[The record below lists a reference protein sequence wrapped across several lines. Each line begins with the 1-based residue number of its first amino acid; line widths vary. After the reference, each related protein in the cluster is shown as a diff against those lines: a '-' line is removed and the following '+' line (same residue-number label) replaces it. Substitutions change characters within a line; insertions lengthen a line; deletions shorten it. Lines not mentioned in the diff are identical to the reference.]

1 MPLFNGRN
9 LDGWVNV
16 NCAPTTWSVRDGMI
30 NSTGKPIC
38 ELRTARMFE
47 NFILELEYQHLDPQG
62 NAGVFIWGDALT
74 APGQPFVRA
83 IEVQVLDG
91 RNTDNYTSHGD
102 VFAIHGA
109 RMTPDRPHPGGWMRS
124 LPTERRAR
132 PAGEWNHYRI
142 TALNGTL
149 KLAVNGKEVS
159 GGYDITPRKGYIHLE
174 SEGGRVLYRNLR
186 VKELPPA
193 PALPP
198 DQIAQADEGFVS
210 IYTGVDFS
218 GWQYPKGH
226 EGHWTSKDWVIAY
239 DGKSEAAEKDLRTE
253 KAFGDVSIIADWR
266 STSGSGSGDAAD
278 RDRGRGVARRGAGR
292 NRSSALDAAA
302 RRRVAAR
309 DPDQACRAP
318 LTRRRPSDARR
329 KCGARRCCRPRPVRP
344 PARRPSDRVR
354 QCVHQAILNAE
365 YSPFTS
371 AFSIQ
376 HCLDDDLADEGRLTG
391 RVARRVDI
399 LGAEYREHAGADRH
413 ELAAGLEERDVARC
427 IVGFALPQLSESRD
441 AHPLRARHHELH
453 VDVSP
458 VRLPHALVRR
468 ARRVLLHEGEQP
480 IAVEIVPPERY
491 RAHVGRAQVLER
503 PGQTERQLVER
514 TTHSRADR

>member
-1 MPLFNGRN
+1 MRSIMRTITAVALAASLLLSSTPQDEPGFVPLFNGRN

-124 LPTERRAR
+124 LPSERRAR

-142 TALNGTL
+142 TAQNGTL

-193 PALPP
+193 AALH
-198 DQIAQADEGFVS
+198 
-210 IYTGVDFS
+210 T
-218 GWQYPKGH
+218 
-226 EGHWTSKDWVIAY
+226 
-239 DGKSEAAEKDLRTE
+239 
-253 KAFGDVSIIADWR
+253 
-266 STSGSGSGDAAD
+266 
-278 RDRGRGVARRGAGR
+278 
-292 NRSSALDAAA
+292 
-302 RRRVAAR
+302 
-309 DPDQACRAP
+309 
-318 LTRRRPSDARR
+318 
-329 KCGARRCCRPRPVRP
+329 
-344 PARRPSDRVR
+344 
-354 QCVHQAILNAE
+354 
-365 YSPFTS
+365 
-371 AFSIQ
+371 
-376 HCLDDDLADEGRLTG
+376 
-391 RVARRVDI
+391 
-399 LGAEYREHAGADRH
+399 
-413 ELAAGLEERDVARC
+413 
-427 IVGFALPQLSESRD
+427 
-441 AHPLRARHHELH
+441 
-453 VDVSP
+453 
-458 VRLPHALVRR
+458 
-468 ARRVLLHEGEQP
+468 
-480 IAVEIVPPERY
+480 
-491 RAHVGRAQVLER
+491 
-503 PGQTERQLVER
+503 
-514 TTHSRADR
+514 RADRAGRRGLRLDLHRRRLQRLAVSQRPRGTLDMRRIG

>member
-1 MPLFNGRN
+1 MRAIMRTITAAALAASLLLSPTPQDEPGFVPLFNGRN

-16 NCAPTTWSVRDGMI
+16 NCAATTWSVRDGMI

-124 LPTERRAR
+124 LPSERRAR

-142 TALNGTL
+142 TAQNGTL

-193 PALPP
+193 GRACSPSRSRRPTRA
-198 DQIAQADEGFVS
+198 S
-210 IYTGVDFS
+210 S
-218 GWQYPKGH
+218 
-226 EGHWTSKDWVIAY
+226 
-239 DGKSEAAEKDLRTE
+239 
-253 KAFGDVSIIADWR
+253 R
-266 STSGSGSGDAAD
+266 STPASTSAAGSIPKAT
-278 RDRGRGVARRGAGR
+278 RDTG
-292 NRSSALDAAA
+292 
-302 RRRVAAR
+302 RRR
-309 DPDQACRAP
+309 
-318 LTRRRPSDARR
+318 
-329 KCGARRCCRPRPVRP
+329 
-344 PARRPSDRVR
+344 
-354 QCVHQAILNAE
+354 
-365 YSPFTS
+365 
-371 AFSIQ
+371 
-376 HCLDDDLADEGRLTG
+376 TG
-391 RVARRVDI
+391 
-399 LGAEYREHAGADRH
+399 
-413 ELAAGLEERDVARC
+413 
-427 IVGFALPQLSESRD
+427 
-441 AHPLRARHHELH
+441 
-453 VDVSP
+453 
-458 VRLPHALVRR
+458 
-468 ARRVLLHEGEQP
+468 
-480 IAVEIVPPERY
+480 
-491 RAHVGRAQVLER
+491 
-503 PGQTERQLVER
+503 
-514 TTHSRADR
+514 

>member
-1 MPLFNGRN
+1 MRAIMRTIAAIALICVLTGSPSQEESGFVPLFNGRN

-30 NSTGKPIC
+30 SSTGKPIC

-91 RNTDNYTSHGD
+91 RNTENYTSHGD

-124 LPTERRAR
+124 LPIERRAR

-186 VKELPPA
+186 VKDLPPA
-193 PALPP
+193 PALSP
-198 DQIAQADEGFVS
+198 DQIAQADEGFAS
-210 IYTGVDFS
+210 MYTGVDFN

-226 EGHWTSKDWVIAY
+226 EGHWVSKDWVIAY

-266 STSGSGSGDAAD
+266 STSAAD
-278 RDRGRGVARRGAGR
+278 PGTLPIGIEGAALPDETLAAIARALSTRPPGDGWRRAILTRRAGR
-292 NRSSALDAAA
+292 LSLIVDRQTLVENVALAGAAA
-302 RRRVAAR
+302 RGRFVLR
-309 DPDQACRAP
+309 
-318 LTRRRPSDARR
+318 
-329 KCGARRCCRPRPVRP
+329 
-344 PARRPSDRVR
+344 
-354 QCVHQAILNAE
+354 H
-365 YSPFTS
+365 
-371 AFSIQ
+371 
-376 HCLDDDLADEGRLTG
+376 EGRP
-391 RVARRVDI
+391 I
-399 LGAEYREHAGADRH
+399 E
-413 ELAAGLEERDVARC
+413 
-427 IVGFALPQLSESRD
+427 FANLYLKQF
-441 AHPLRARHHELH
+441 
-453 VDVSP
+453 
-458 VRLPHALVRR
+458 
-468 ARRVLLHEGEQP
+468 
-480 IAVEIVPPERY
+480 
-491 RAHVGRAQVLER
+491 
-503 PGQTERQLVER
+503 
-514 TTHSRADR
+514 